1 MPKKCTRR
9 TVVLSLAALLA
20 ILAGCGPAAPSS
32 EAGASSPLPVMSVPE
47 VRPSAEPTGFA
58 GTFYVAA
65 MVDLGVL
72 EARSYVRNA
81 VKTHAEAGVN
91 CLLWWAEKSL
101 YVEEFL
107 EECAKYGISAI
118 LMDNDGVTGAGGQ
131 YAPITQADFSE
142 AVAPYLDNPQ
152 VLGFSNWDEPLHEE
166 PYYEMMKQRQ
176 DWMHEADPDSLS
188 FINLL
193 PSYGPYTWGNGLWK
207 EMADTLI
214 DQVDPDVLAVDYYE
228 YAVSGPTPDWDRS
241 FLWRDLGYLR
251 KRAMETD
258 KPLWFYFQGS
268 DYDGKAGEMTAGR
281 LRLQMNAGLAYGCRW
296 LCYWTSSG
304 AITDREG
311 RPTARFD
318 EVRTINAQVTAAGRY
333 LLGMR
338 PGELHHAGL
347 SPKPDSNQ
355 TLGDLYFCSRLDDS
369 AVFTALPDAP
379 LILSTFTDAAGRTV
393 VAAVNR
399 QDREPLQT
407 AVPLKTARRVSR
419 PDLEAGGEILLGK
432 ALDALPVD
440 LLPGGLALYILE

>member
-118 LMDNDGVTGAGGQ
+118 LMDNDGVTGAGDQ
-131 YAPITQADFSE
+131 YAPITQAEFSE

-166 PYYEMMKQRQ
+166 PY
-176 DWMHEADPDSLS
+176 
-188 FINLL
+188 
-193 PSYGPYTWGNGLWK
+193 
-207 EMADTLI
+207 
-214 DQVDPDVLAVDYYE
+214 
-228 YAVSGPTPDWDRS
+228 
-241 FLWRDLGYLR
+241 
-251 KRAMETD
+251 
-258 KPLWFYFQGS
+258 
-268 DYDGKAGEMTAGR
+268 
-281 LRLQMNAGLAYGCRW
+281 
-296 LCYWTSSG
+296 
-304 AITDREG
+304 
-311 RPTARFD
+311 
-318 EVRTINAQVTAAGRY
+318 
-333 LLGMR
+333 
-338 PGELHHAGL
+338 
-347 SPKPDSNQ
+347 
-355 TLGDLYFCSRLDDS
+355 
-369 AVFTALPDAP
+369 
-379 LILSTFTDAAGRTV
+379 
-393 VAAVNR
+393 
-399 QDREPLQT
+399 
-407 AVPLKTARRVSR
+407 
-419 PDLEAGGEILLGK
+419 
-432 ALDALPVD
+432 
-440 LLPGGLALYILE
+440 